1 MPDIALFQTFFQVP
15 FLIKIVVVILLLFY
29 AIFTLIVLNQI
40 RTMGKIIHTSS
51 SHIMSFVAIIQ
62 VLLALSLFVVSLA
75 IL

>member
-1 MPDIALFQTFFQVP
+1 MPDIAFFQTFIQVP
-15 FLIKIVVVILLLFY
+15 FLVKIVVLILLLFY

-51 SHIMSFVAIIQ
+51 SHIMFFVAIAQ
-62 VLLALSLFVVSLA
+62 VLLAVSLFVVALA